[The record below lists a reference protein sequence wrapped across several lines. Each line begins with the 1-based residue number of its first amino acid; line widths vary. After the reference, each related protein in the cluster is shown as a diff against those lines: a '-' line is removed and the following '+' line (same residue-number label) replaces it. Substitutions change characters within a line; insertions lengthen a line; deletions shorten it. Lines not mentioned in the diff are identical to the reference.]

1 MSFATMGVNAILW
14 VLQVIILIVGV
25 VLTAMARRNHGRAA
39 LVGMFGCLVFLL
51 DVIVSVVQAII
62 LPELARDIGSVMT
75 AVMIISVVHMLLWM
89 TGIGLL
95 VAAVVMRRPA
105 APQQPHPGQPQPN
118 QPYPNQPSY
127 PPQQPY
133 YQQQPPPPGYPGH

>member
-1 MSFATMGVNAILW
+1 MSFATMGINAILW

-51 DVIVSVVQAII
+51 DVIVSVVQAFL
-62 LPELARDIGSVMT
+62 LPQFARDLGSIMT
-75 AVMIISVVHMLLWM
+75 AAMIFSVLHLLFWV
-89 TGIGLL
+89 TGLGLL
-95 VAAVVMRRPA
+95 VAGVVMRRPA
-105 APQQPHPGQPQPN
+105 AAPQQPF
-118 QPYPNQPSY
+118 